1 MYSNSLKSNDM
12 ETAITSPAETESGRK
27 PAEYNVLYVDD
38 ETSNLRIFRMAF
50 KRHYNIYTAENGSE
64 AIDIL
69 RNNQIH
75 LIITDQ
81 KMPEMTGT
89 ELLEKTLHEFPDLV
103 RIILTGFADIESI
116 VRAVNRCGIYKYI
129 TKPYDQGEM
138 KLTLDKALES
148 IKLKG
153 EKDILLEKLA
163 QSNAQL
169 EDKVRARTF
178 ELEEAHKRLT
188 SGLTYAK
195 SIQDTL
201 LPAEDEM
208 AKEFAGIFVVH
219 KPKDIVGGDFY
230 WFHKTSDSLR
240 SVTVLALADCMGHG
254 VAGALLS
261 MIGESHL
268 SYIVKD
274 KKVYHSDAI
283 LEMLD
288 EGVTGTLSRQGAAGS
303 ETMDVAVVVIDRTK
317 KILEY
322 SGAKLDIVYVSG
334 GNVHRVKSSI
344 KPIGFVSTGKSGYQ
358 REILDL
364 TDISHLYLFSDGLQD
379 QMDHATGKRF
389 GSKRVMELIE
399 SIHATDLSS
408 QKKAVLETIEQVRGE
423 GDQTD
428 DITFLGVKL

>member
-1 MYSNSLKSNDM
+1 M
-12 ETAITSPAETESGRK
+12 ETTIPNPAAETEASRRQ
-27 PAEYNVLYVDD
+27 AEYNVLYVDD

-50 KRHYNIYTAENGSE
+50 KRHYNIYIAENGAE
-64 AIDIL
+64 AIEIL

-89 ELLEKTLHEFPDLV
+89 ELLEKTLDEFPNLV

-148 IKLKG
+148 FKLKG

-169 EDKVRARTF
+169 EDKVRERTS
-178 ELEEAHKRLT
+178 ELEEANKRLT

-201 LPAEDEM
+201 LPAEEEI
-208 AKEFAGIFVVH
+208 AKDFSGVFIVH

-261 MIGESHL
+261 MIGESQL

-274 KKVYHSDAI
+274 KKVYHSDSI

-288 EGVTGTLSRQGAAGS
+288 EGVTGTLSRQGVAGS
-303 ETMDVAVVVIDRTK
+303 ETMDVAVVVIDRQK
-317 KILEY
+317 KVLEY
-322 SGAKLDIVYVSG
+322 SGAKLDIVFVSG
-334 GNVHRVKSSI
+334 GKVNRVKSSI

-358 REILDL
+358 REMLDL
-364 TDISHLYLFSDGLQD
+364 TGISHLYLFSDGLQD
-379 QMDHATGKRF
+379 QMDHTTGKRF
-389 GSKRVMELIE
+389 GSKQVIELIE
-399 SIHATDLSS
+399 SIHPLDLAS
-408 QKKAVLETIEQVRGE
+408 QKQAVLKTIGQLTGNAE
-423 GDQTD
+423 QTD
-428 DITFLGVKL
+428 DITFLGVEL